1 MTATSCWSADVV
13 AITTNKSKEVSKRD
27 KLDIEDTKLSP
38 GSERIFTRQF
48 DKHSDVV
55 DAILSCKGS

>member
-13 AITTNKSKEVSKRD
+13 AITTNKSG
-27 KLDIEDTKLSP
+27 EDTKLSP